1 MYYAAKSA
9 GKTWGETTMT
19 IERPQRLRT
28 HPARFHQCQL
38 AMEDEIIELV
48 GRACDAGWHRDEVLA
63 AMMEVIDD
71 LALARREDVA
81 LAVELRVSQLMGKI

>member
-1 MYYAAKSA
+1 
-9 GKTWGETTMT
+9 MT
-19 IERPQRLRT
+19 IERPQRPRA

-38 AMEDEIIELV
+38 AIEDEVIELV

-81 LAVELRVSQLMGKI
+81 MAIELHVSRLMRKD